1 METLNCRS
9 DRRQTGKNV
18 VYIFD
23 ENRKQNSKKQ
33 QNRKTEV
40 FGTKTENP
48 NAPLLSLACLR
59 PWWHYTTLLST
70 AVKAIHGVL
79 REKKNFQMSVHS
91 IVSRRR
97 DIMAVT

>member
-23 ENRKQNSKKQ
+23 ENRKPNSKKQ

-79 REKKNFQMSVHS
+79 REKKKLSNERALTLCHV
-91 IVSRRR
+91 
-97 DIMAVT
+97 DVT